1 MDLGLRGKV
10 AMVAASSRGLGRAA
24 ALALAQEGAS
34 VSLCARG
41 EDDLSATADDIRAAT
56 GSNVLAVPANVTARG
71 DLDRWVDRTAEELGP
86 PVIVVTNAG
95 GPSPG
100 NFFDVNEDN
109 WRRAFDLTLMSTVHL
124 AYKTVPYMRDAGWG
138 RLITVTSF
146 TVKMPADNLLL
157 SNSIRAAVIGLT
169 KSLSNEFAQE
179 GITVNSILPGWTRT
193 DRVEE
198 LLQSIADRDGITV
211 DQAAANIANDIPARR
226 MALPQEFGDVVAFL
240 ASERASYVNGVSLLV
255 DGGIARGIG

>member
-10 AMVAASSRGLGRAA
+10 AMIAASSRGLGRAA

-41 EDDLSATADDIRAAT
+41 EDRLSATADDIRTAT
-56 GSNVLAVPANVTARG
+56 GSAVLAVPADVTDRG
-71 DLDRWVDRTAEELGP
+71 ALERWVERTAAELGP
-86 PVIVVTNAG
+86 PLIVVTNAG

-100 NFFDVNEDN
+100 DFFDVAEDN
-109 WRRAFDLTLMSTVHL
+109 WRRAFDLTLMSAVHL

-157 SNSIRAAVIGLT
+157 SNSIRAAVIGMT
-169 KSLSNEFAQE
+169 KSLSNEFARE
-179 GITVNSILPGWTRT
+179 GITVNSVLPGWTRT

-198 LLQSIADRDGITV
+198 LLQSIAERDGISV
-211 DQAAANIANDIPARR
+211 EQAAANITRSIPARR
-226 MALPQEFGDVVAFL
+226 MAEPQEFGDVVAFL
-240 ASERASYVNGVSLLV
+240 ASERASYINGVSLLI
-255 DGGIARGIG
+255 DGGISRGIG